1 MPPPTYAFHR
11 FSDDQDEVTA
21 THSPEPS
28 LIARA
33 RMKSVTMYP
42 SARDSGLHSLDLD
55 SLDLE
60 SDLDS
65 ELETLTRTDPPT
77 GHSSLPAPRYSMRV
91 PIGTTVYSEV
101 APRTYSAPPPSLAA
115 PPLPTQRLEQGCLP
129 VSALRVLLARLTEC
143 AGPAARPMMLVEM
156 EALGARPDA
165 FPRVLAG
172 ELLTR
177 LAERLDVT
185 DTRRRFIVDGR
196 QILDKELYVQVPRG

>member
-1 MPPPTYAFHR
+1 MPPPTYALHR
-11 FSDDQDEVTA
+11 FSDDEEEVTA
-21 THSPEPS
+21 QHSPEPS

-42 SARDSGLHSLDLD
+42 PASDSGLHSV
-55 SLDLE
+55 
-60 SDLDS
+60 DS
-65 ELETLTRTDPPT
+65 EPEPETLTRTDPPLN
-77 GHSSLPAPRYSMRV
+77 HSSLPPPRYSMRV

-101 APRTYSAPPPSLAA
+101 APRGYSAPPPSLAP
-115 PPLPTQRLEQGCLP
+115 PPLPQQRIEHGYLP

-143 AGPAARPMMLVEM
+143 AGPAARPMMLVEI
-156 EALGARPDA
+156 EALGAQPDA

-185 DTRRRFIVDGR
+185 DTRRHFIVDGR
-196 QILDKELYVQVPRG
+196 QILDKELYVQIPRG